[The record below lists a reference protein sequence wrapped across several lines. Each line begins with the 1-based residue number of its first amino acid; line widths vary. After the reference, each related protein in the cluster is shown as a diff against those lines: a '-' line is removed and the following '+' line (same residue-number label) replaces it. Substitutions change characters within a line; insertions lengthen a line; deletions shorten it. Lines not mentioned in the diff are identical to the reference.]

1 MLKIFFGYADGAG
14 KTRAMLWAACQA
26 KEQGMDV
33 VAGYMEPRL
42 SSQALGL
49 LEGLEQLPVL
59 ELRQG
64 DRVIR
69 EFHLDA
75 ALSRKPQ
82 LILIDGLAH
91 KNSQG
96 CRHTRRYQDVQEL
109 LKAGIHVYTTVN
121 VQDIESLND
130 VIADITGQQVRERI
144 PDSVFDH
151 ADQVEMVD
159 IEPEELLERLGP
171 GRGAGSEGAGGG
183 SCACT
188 QEVLTVLRRLALRRL
203 ADRLERLTGSAR
215 SGNGGYHADEHILV
229 CLSSSPS
236 NAKTIRT
243 AARMAGAFGGNLTAL
258 FVETPDFPAMEE
270 ADRKRLRD
278 NMGLARQ
285 LGARIETTHGEDVP
299 FQIAEFARLS
309 DVSKIVIGRSTVSR
323 KGILDRQTLTERLI
337 KNAPGL
343 DIHIIPDTEAESSYQ
358 RPKKKLSQILAVS
371 LWDGVK
377 SALVLLGATLV
388 GSLFFSLGF
397 TEANIINVYILGVL
411 IVSVITSNRLCSLAV
426 SVVGVLVF
434 NFFFTI
440 PRFTFYFHDPSY
452 PVTFGVMFAAS
463 FLTGSLAARLKD
475 NARQSA
481 KAAFRTKILFETNQL
496 LQKEKD
502 AWSVTGAAAGQLLK
516 LLKRDIVMYL
526 SEDTGLSEPRVYS
539 EGVQKGRELTWEQEK
554 AAAEWVFKNNRLAG
568 AGTDT
573 LSDRQCLY
581 LAIRVNQRVY
591 GVTGIF
597 MGDKGLD
604 SFENSVVLSILGE
617 CALALENI
625 KNAKEKEEAAILA
638 KNEQLRANLLRAI
651 SHDLRTPLTSISG
664 NASYLLSDYE
674 KLDHESRRQ
683 MFGDI
688 YDDAVWLIN
697 LVENLLAVTR
707 IEEGRMN
714 LNQSAELMDEV
725 ISEALCHVDRR
736 SRDHVIQAL
745 SGEDFIFARIDA
757 KLIVQVIINIVDNAV
772 KYTPAGSLIQIRAE
786 RKNGM
791 VEVAISDNGPGIPDD
806 QKEKVF
812 DMFYSGANKVA
823 DSRRSLGLGLSL
835 CRSIVNAHGGSI
847 FVSDNQP
854 KGAVFTFTLPLGEV
868 ELHE

>member
-49 LEGLEQLPVL
+49 LEGLEQLPAL

-171 GRGAGSEGAGGG
+171 GRGAGSERAGGG

-188 QEVLTVLRRLALRRL
+188 QEVLTALRRLALRRL

-625 KNAKEKEEAAILA
+625 KNAKEK
-638 KNEQLRANLLRAI
+638 
-651 SHDLRTPLTSISG
+651 
-664 NASYLLSDYE
+664 ASSC
-674 KLDHESRRQ
+674 S
-683 MFGDI
+683 
-688 YDDAVWLIN
+688 
-697 LVENLLAVTR
+697 
-707 IEEGRMN
+707 
-714 LNQSAELMDEV
+714 
-725 ISEALCHVDRR
+725 
-736 SRDHVIQAL
+736 
-745 SGEDFIFARIDA
+745 
-757 KLIVQVIINIVDNAV
+757 
-772 KYTPAGSLIQIRAE
+772 
-786 RKNGM
+786 
-791 VEVAISDNGPGIPDD
+791 
-806 QKEKVF
+806 
-812 DMFYSGANKVA
+812 
-823 DSRRSLGLGLSL
+823 
-835 CRSIVNAHGGSI
+835 
-847 FVSDNQP
+847 
-854 KGAVFTFTLPLGEV
+854 
-868 ELHE
+868 

>member
-171 GRGAGSEGAGGG
+171 GRGAGAEGAGGG

-188 QEVLTVLRRLALRRL
+188 QEVLTALRRLALRRL

>member
-49 LEGLEQLPVL
+49 LEGLEQLPAL

-278 NMGLARQ
+278 NMDLARQ

-377 SALVLLGATLV
+377 SVLVLLGATLV

-591 GVTGIF
+591 GVTGIS